1 VKSDRSGRTAIAFVP
16 WTIPNGHLSKAEPQA
31 SKGGGGELTQKSQR
45 IKMFRSKI
53 RIDAAFC
60 LLALLF
66 FAVESFS
73 QGSTVNLKDDRLLAQ
88 NAGLDYLTVIDSL
101 FPTYFLGRENGVGLV
116 LRYSPTNKPEV
127 QVNILYKASGSAE
140 VTIFRAVDKSILL
153 QLQDI
158 QSRNQEISF
167 DAAVAQIK
175 YERYRVDLPRQAVR
189 QIRSD
194 FLQAIEKTLAFEAA
208 PNRLKENEI
217 TIPYDRDGYE
227 VWYLGKGTMKF
238 SSEANSLGNKPTKNE
253 APYIN
258 WMRAVI
264 KRAEQAKR
272 MGS

>member
-1 VKSDRSGRTAIAFVP
+1 MI
-16 WTIPNGHLSKAEPQA
+16 
-31 SKGGGGELTQKSQR
+31 
-45 IKMFRSKI
+45 RSKI
-53 RIDAAFC
+53 RIEAAFC

-73 QGSTVNLKDDRLLAQ
+73 QGSTVNLKDDRPLAQ

-101 FPTYFLGRENGVGLV
+101 FPTYFIGRENGVGLV

-140 VTIFRAVDKSILL
+140 VTIFCARDKSILL

-158 QSRNQEISF
+158 QGRNEEISF

-175 YERYRVDLPRQAVR
+175 YERYRVDLPRQALR

-194 FLQAIEKTLAFEAA
+194 FLQVIEKTLVFETEASS
-208 PNRLKENEI
+208 LKENEI

-227 VWYLGKGTMKF
+227 VWYLGKGNMKF
-238 SSEANSLGNKPTKNE
+238 WSEANSLGNNPTKDE

-258 WMRAVI
+258 WMRAVLR
-264 KRAEQAKR
+264 RAEQAKR
-272 MGS
+272 SGSQLVLSCKKNVGRLLAGPMAADDILTCRFSGFVGE